1 MRTKKSFYTSVI
13 LIIGILLLVNFI
25 SGDYFVR
32 IDLTENKRFT
42 LSQATEDILE
52 DLLEPVTVKA
62 YFSENLPPNIAQTRQ
77 DFQDL

>member
-25 SGDYFVR
+25 SSDYFVR

-62 YFSENLPPNIAQTRQ
+62 YFSEILPP
-77 DFQDL
+77 

>member
-25 SGDYFVR
+25 SSDYFVR

-62 YFSENLPPNIAQTRQ
+62 YFSENLPP
-77 DFQDL
+77 